1 MFRVC
6 RPQNVAKDVDEA
18 TSERGLHRRLE
29 KGDEAA
35 AQTLV
40 ASNEVR
46 LVSLKLGPRG
56 YRALGAALARSECRA
71 ETLVLHRSLIICG
84 DKLQGLATGLAR
96 NSTVRVLDLAHN
108 YIEDYAMSKLAH
120 AIATNTTLEIINVQ
134 ANRIGSNGA
143 GQGYR
148 DLASALE
155 DHASVVELR
164 VGGNSR
170 DGLADFV
177 RRLARARSLKALYL
191 CDPQGNCSNCQ
202 NIGHAA
208 RKACRDLAAERP
220 DLMVVYFDKLSE
232 MDKPERI
239 FLNEPIVHWE
249 RTLDVPN
256 HNNAQVATSAD
267 ADRIVSACVVGLSR

>member
-6 RPQNVAKDVDEA
+6 RPQNAARQDDDE
-18 TSERGLHRRLE
+18 SERGLHKRLE

-35 AQTLV
+35 AQRLV

-56 YRALGAALARSECRA
+56 YGALGSALAHAECRA
-71 ETLVLHRSLIICG
+71 ETLVLHRSLNICG
-84 DKLQGLATGLAR
+84 DKLARLASGLAR
-96 NSTVRVLDLAHN
+96 NSTVRVLDLANN
-108 YIEDYAMSKLAH
+108 YVEDYAMSKLAR

-148 DLASALE
+148 DLAAALE
-155 DHASVVELR
+155 GHASVVELR
-164 VGGNSR
+164 IGGNSR

-208 RKACRDLAAERP
+208 RKACRDLAADRP

-232 MDKPERI
+232 MDKPERV
-239 FLNEPIVHWE
+239 FLNEPIVDWE
-249 RTLDVPN
+249 PAVDVPN
-256 HNNAQVATSAD
+256 HHNAQVATLAD
-267 ADRIVSACVVGLSR
+267 AARIVPACVVGMSR